1 MYKSTQMGAV
11 INFLIEELFSAE
23 FKRLRKREYQLVG
36 ENRNLSPQKF
46 DGFFYG
52 GYYYTDL
59 DKSIASKGLKSGLH
73 PSLVPSVE
81 AQVADRKEV
90 EFDRLRIRQA
100 LALSLKDAKNTQDL
114 RDALPN
120 QLSEMIIHL
129 RGIERCRPEA
139 FTLMAYPRKHQ
150 QYLKLRDKIEFYAA
164 ARLLY

>member
-1 MYKSTQMGAV
+1 MFLPSQISAV
-11 INFLIEELFSAE
+11 INRLIEQLFAAE
-23 FKRLRKREYQLVG
+23 IKRLRKREYELVS
-36 ENRNLSPQKF
+36 ENRNLSPMRY

-59 DKSIASKGLKSGLH
+59 DKAIASKGLKSGLH
-73 PSLVPSVE
+73 PSLVPALE

-100 LALSLKDAKNTQDL
+100 LTLSLKDVRNSQDL

-120 QLSEMIIHL
+120 QLSEMIDQL
-129 RGIERCRPEA
+129 RGVDRLRPEA
-139 FTLMAYPRKHQ
+139 FTLMSEPRKHQ